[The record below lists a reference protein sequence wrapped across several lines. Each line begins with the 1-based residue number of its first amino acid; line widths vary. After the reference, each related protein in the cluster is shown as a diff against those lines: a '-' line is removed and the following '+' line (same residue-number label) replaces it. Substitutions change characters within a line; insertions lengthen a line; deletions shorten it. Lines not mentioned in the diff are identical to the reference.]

1 MATVTTEPRPVRS
14 LRQRVTAPRAPT
26 VLMSLG
32 NRITLVFFAITLLAI
47 GVLYMYVAPG
57 LQTRLV
63 DGKLDSLMS
72 IAQRYSGP
80 IAQTVGTAASRGEL
94 QKRVETAGLRS
105 DARISLLTVQG
116 GSGSSDPAREPRLVT
131 LADSSG
137 PASKSP
143 IGVAVGWHAVRTGRL
158 TSGVESTGS
167 GIVAEAAY
175 PVRFFGRVARVIVFS
190 APTSDVVRS
199 VATVRHEILVAG
211 AIALVLALIGGY
223 ITARWLQQRVRR
235 LEQGAARV
243 AAGDFSHPIPVDARD
258 ELGQL
263 AVAFNDMQRQLAQLD
278 IARKRFIATAS
289 HELRTPLFSLG
300 GFVELLEDEELDA
313 PTRRRFLEQI
323 SEQVER
329 LRKLSVDLLDLSKL
343 ESGSLELR
351 TEPVDLGEVARG
363 VAAEFEPSLGQH
375 DSSLEVRLTPGLYA
389 VCDPVRVAQII
400 RILIDNARVHTGDGT
415 EIVLSASRRNGC
427 ARISVTDDGPGIDPE
442 ALPRIFEPFY
452 TADGS
457 TGSGLGLAVAS
468 ELADRMDGS
477 LTVFSIT
484 GRTEFTL
491 ELPV

>member
-1 MATVTTEPRPVRS
+1 MATVTTEQQPVRS
-14 LRQRVTAPRAPT
+14 LRQRVTAPHAPT

-32 NRITLVFFAITLLAI
+32 NRIALLFSAITLLAI

-57 LQTRLV
+57 LQTRLL
-63 DGKLDSLMS
+63 DGKLASLAV
-72 IAQRYSGP
+72 IAQRYSHP
-80 IAQTVGTAASRGEL
+80 IAETVGTTASPGEIEYRVDEASL
-94 QKRVETAGLRS
+94 QSNSRVT
-105 DARISLLTVQG
+105 LLGVQG
-116 GSGSSDPAREPRLVT
+116 SDSSDPIRQARLVT

-137 PASKSP
+137 QSPTTP
-143 IGVAVGWHAVRTGRL
+143 IGVTATWQAVRSGRL
-158 TSGVESTGS
+158 TTAVESTGS
-167 GIVAEAAY
+167 GIVAEAAL
-175 PVRFFGRVARVIVFS
+175 PVRFFGRVAAVIVYS
-190 APTSDVVRS
+190 APTSDMVRS

-211 AIALVLALIGGY
+211 AIALAFALIGGY
-223 ITARWLQQRVRR
+223 LTARWLQQRVRR

-263 AVAFNDMQRQLAQLD
+263 AIAFNDMQRQLAQLD

-351 TEPVDLGEVARG
+351 TEPVDLGELARAVAG
-363 VAAEFEPSLGQH
+363 EFEPSLGQH
-375 DSSLEVRLTPGLYA
+375 DSTLEVHLTPGLYA

-400 RILIDNARVHTGDGT
+400 RILIDNARVHTGEGT
-415 EIVLSASRRNGC
+415 DIVVSANRRNGC
-427 ARISVTDDGPGIDPE
+427 ARISVSDNGPGIDPE

-468 ELADRMDGS
+468 ELADRMDGQ
-477 LTVFSIT
+477 LTAFSIA